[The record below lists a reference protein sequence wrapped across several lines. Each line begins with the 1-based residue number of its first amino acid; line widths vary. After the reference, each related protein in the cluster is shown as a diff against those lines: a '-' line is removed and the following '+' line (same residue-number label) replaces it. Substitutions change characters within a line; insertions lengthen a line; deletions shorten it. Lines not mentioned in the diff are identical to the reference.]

1 MGAIAPFL
9 MTPRAYLKTPPTPP
23 LWLIVHYWLLISFYK
38 NHYIRSNIDTLII
51 IHKMFLMQ
59 SEYRTNIHFFKF
71 KDTRLRAA
79 SGGPRSPFGFEE
91 AFKGGRGIQGGKCFK
106 FFFHFSKF
114 ETLIFLYSSLSHG
127 ESIDTLGSKIGSEIW
142 PEQRRTR
149 KDIYYAL

>member
-91 AFKGGRGIQGGKCFK
+91 AFKGGRGIQGGKRHSRREIFQK
-106 FFFHFSKF
+106 KIFFIFSKF
-114 ETLIFLYSSLSHG
+114 ESFIFLYSSLGHE
-127 ESIDTLGSKIGSEIW
+127 ESIGTLGLKIG
-142 PEQRRTR
+142 P
-149 KDIYYAL
+149 